1 MRLLLLL
8 LLPLTC
14 LAQVE
19 TDSLHGVLP
28 QSDGQVV
35 YQKTIDFPGLSKDDI
50 YRRARRWWVYTYP
63 STDATL
69 QLDDEKAGELIGKG
83 YNLIVPA
90 DYPRSID
97 KFYTFSTMRIESMNE
112 QMRVSISHISVTTTM
127 DLLRK
132 TPIETLKKSPQKSLI
147 KTLEHIKLNLQE
159 RIQSLSNSITRNK

>member
-1 MRLLLLL
+1 MKLLLLL
-8 LLPLTC
+8 LLPFNC
-14 LAQVE
+14 LAQVK

-28 QSDGQVV
+28 LLDGEVI
-35 YQKTIDFPGLSKDDI
+35 YQKTVDLPDLTKDDI

-63 STDATL
+63 STEATL

-83 YNLIVPA
+83 YNLIVPS

-112 QMRVSISHISVTTTM
+112 QMRVTISQINVTTTM

-132 TPIETLKKSPQKSLI
+132 TPVEVY
-147 KTLEHIKLNLQE
+147 
-159 RIQSLSNSITRNK
+159 R